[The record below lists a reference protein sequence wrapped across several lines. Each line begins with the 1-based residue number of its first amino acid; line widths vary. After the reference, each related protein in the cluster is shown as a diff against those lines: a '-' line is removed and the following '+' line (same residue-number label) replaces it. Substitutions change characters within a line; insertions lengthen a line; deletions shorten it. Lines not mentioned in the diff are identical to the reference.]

1 MQALGPGSPPA
12 FIIGPFNPVS
22 EKGFEDS
29 NQMQL

>member
-1 MQALGPGSPPA
+1 MQALGPGSPPT

-29 NQMQL
+29 KHM